1 MKLTAKLVVVF
12 TLGNILLATVYGYLA
27 VLRDKWMF
35 RRTAIEEAQI
45 IGNAMQNPIADVWRR
60 DRRMELVE
68 LLLKASLKE
77 SGMSIHWVW
86 FDAGSGDDFSPT
98 APVEQLTLI
107 AIDGPLVVEAAD
119 RKGAPCLYVYEPV
132 ALEAGRKGGLE
143 FSRHTDELE
152 KNQREIVR
160 WTASLIGGMV
170 AISGLFAVVLGIRF
184 VGDPLRQLI
193 EKTRRIAAG
202 DLTGP
207 IHIQSHDEIAELA
220 ESLNQMCRKVAESQA
235 TIREETARRVAAME
249 QLRHADRLK
258 TVGRLASGI
267 AHELGTP
274 LNVIA
279 GRAGLIASG
288 KLAAEEV
295 AQSAVAIKS
304 ETEKITQIIRQLLDF
319 ARRGTSHRTTV
330 DLGPVVRQ
338 IMELLAT
345 LAEKRQVG
353 LRFEDPGAAMVVE
366 ADPGQIQQVLTNLI
380 VNAIQAMPAGG
391 NVEIAIRRRRAAPLE
406 GERAGE
412 KNFLCISVRDH
423 GVGISEEHMQHLF
436 EPFFT
441 TKPVGEGTGL
451 GLSIAYGIV
460 QEHGGWIDV
469 TSRPGEGSCFTVFL
483 PAEPAP

>member
-1 MKLTAKLVVVF
+1 
-12 TLGNILLATVYGYLA
+12 
-27 VLRDKWMF
+27 
-35 RRTAIEEAQI
+35 
-45 IGNAMQNPIADVWRR
+45 
-60 DRRMELVE
+60 
-68 LLLKASLKE
+68 
-77 SGMSIHWVW
+77 
-86 FDAGSGDDFSPT
+86 
-98 APVEQLTLI
+98 
-107 AIDGPLVVEAAD
+107 
-119 RKGAPCLYVYEPV
+119 
-132 ALEAGRKGGLE
+132 
-143 FSRHTDELE
+143 
-152 KNQREIVR
+152 
-160 WTASLIGGMV
+160 
-170 AISGLFAVVLGIRF
+170 
-184 VGDPLRQLI
+184 
-193 EKTRRIAAG
+193 
-202 DLTGP
+202 
-207 IHIQSHDEIAELA
+207 
-220 ESLNQMCRKVAESQA
+220 MCRKVAESQA

-288 KLAAEEV
+288 KLASEEV

-304 ETEKITQIIRQLLDF
+304 ETEKITRIIRQLLDF
-319 ARRGTSHRTTV
+319 ARRGASHRTAV

-345 LAEKRQVG
+345 LAEKRHVG

-391 NVEIAIRRRRAAPLE
+391 NVEIAMRRQRAASPE
-406 GERAGE
+406 GDRASE